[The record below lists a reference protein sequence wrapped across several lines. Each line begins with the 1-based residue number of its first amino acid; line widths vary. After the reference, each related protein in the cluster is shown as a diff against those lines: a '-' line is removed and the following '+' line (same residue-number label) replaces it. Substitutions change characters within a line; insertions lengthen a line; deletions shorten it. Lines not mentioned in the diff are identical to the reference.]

1 MIPRRLSAMVL
12 LVLPLAACATGRSR
26 MPVFPSSGGF
36 CAVAH
41 LIHPSRK
48 DTPGTLRQVLA
59 HNEKVRRFCAAEGH
73 Q

>member
-12 LVLPLAACATGRSR
+12 LVLPLAACATAQEAAVS
-26 MPVFPSSGGF
+26 PPDSF